1 MSSSSFYF
9 KTFARL
15 ALVPY
20 IGGTVIHILRLIYNF
35 SIDEMPFEADWLV
48 VIIGGYAGL
57 GLIVYASR
65 IPFHGLLDKI
75 IYGLLIFHLDG
86 SVILHAYILWVG
98 SHEVLS
104 VFSYGYSF
112 FAVAYFVGLGYYV
125 VGLNKRLYG
134 KQQKA
139 PPPVIL

>member
-1 MSSSSFYF
+1 MSAYSFYF

-57 GLIVYASR
+57 GLIVYANR

-98 SHEVLS
+98 SHEVLN
-104 VFSYGYSF
+104 VFSYEYSF
-112 FAVAYFVGLGYYV
+112 FAVAYFGGLGYYV
-125 VGLNKRLYG
+125 LRLNKRLYG
-134 KQQKA
+134 KQRKA